1 MKMRK
6 MMYALLV
13 SMVAISMLAGCGSK
27 NSISN
32 SANSGQSASNEST
45 DNAST
50 NNGATNNADTA
61 ASGQIAKI
69 GLGHITSIDSS
80 KDMEGDTLATAQVD
94 TTIVAAAFD
103 KDGKVVKVEIDNAQS
118 KVDYDKDLQVTT
130 DLNADNKTKV
140 ELGEDYGMKKAS
152 SIGKEWYE
160 QAKALGDWMV
170 GKSVDEIKAMKTK
183 AKDDHHP
190 AVPDEADLAST
201 VTMNVS
207 DFIAAVA
214 EAYDT
219 AIDVKGGAE
228 KFGLGHN
235 ISLAKSKG
243 LSTSDGQ
250 EVLPAAEVNTV
261 MVATAFDKDGKVAG
275 TIIDNAQTKVNFDKN
290 GKVTSDKNA
299 EIKTK
304 VELGDEY
311 GMKKA
316 SSIGKEWYEQ
326 ARALGDWM
334 VGKSVDEIKGMKTK
348 QKDDAHPAVPDE
360 ADLTSSVTISVQDYI
375 AGLVES
381 FDSAK

>member
-1 MKMRK
+1 MNMKK

-27 NSISN
+27 NSN
-32 SANSGQSASNEST
+32 SANSNKPANEPT
-45 DNAST
+45 NNAST

-69 GLGHITSIDSS
+69 GLGHITSIGSS

-118 KVDYDKDLQVTT
+118 KIEYDKDMQVTS

-170 GKSVDEIKAMKTK
+170 GKSIDEIKAMKTK

-201 VTMNVS
+201 VTINVS
-207 DFIAAVA
+207 DFIAGVT
-214 EAYDT
+214 EAYDH
-219 AIDVKGGAE
+219 AIDVKAGAE

-235 ISLAKSKG
+235 ISIAKSKG
-243 LSTSDGQ
+243 LSTKDGQ
-250 EVLPAAEVNTV
+250 EVLPSAEVNTV

-316 SSIGKEWYEQ
+316 SSIGKDWYEQ
-326 ARALGDWM
+326 AGALGDWM

-348 QKDDAHPAVPDE
+348 QKDEAHPAVPDE

-375 AGLVES
+375 AGLAES
-381 FDSAK
+381 YDNAK

>member
-27 NSISN
+27 NSN
-32 SANSGQSASNEST
+32 SANSNQPAKEPTN
-45 DNAST
+45 NAST
-50 NNGATNNADTA
+50 NNGAANNADTA

-69 GLGHITSIDSS
+69 GLGHITSIGSS

-103 KDGKVVKVEIDNAQS
+103 KDGKVVKIDIDNAQS
-118 KVDYDKDLQVTT
+118 KIEYDKDLQVTS

-140 ELGEDYGMKKAS
+140 ELGEGYGMKKAS

-170 GKSVDEIKAMKTK
+170 GKSIDEIKAMKTK

-201 VTMNVS
+201 VTINVS
-207 DFIAAVA
+207 DFIAGVT
-214 EAYDT
+214 EAYDH
-219 AIDVKGGAE
+219 AIEVKAGAE

-235 ISLAKSKG
+235 ISIAKSKG
-243 LSTSDGQ
+243 LSTKDGQ
-250 EVLPAAEVNTV
+250 EVLPSAEVNTV

-316 SSIGKEWYEQ
+316 SSIGKDWYEQ
-326 ARALGDWM
+326 AGALGDWM

-348 QKDDAHPAVPDE
+348 QKDEAHPAVPDE

-375 AGLVES
+375 AGLAES
-381 FDSAK
+381 YDNAK